1 MNVRIVFH
9 KNRKHKA
16 TLHRITCTVKIAD
29 SMVVDGGC
37 IVCSLRISQATE
49 RFYMYTGDSWPVNSL
64 NIDVGIV
71 FIKI

>member
-1 MNVRIVFH
+1 
-9 KNRKHKA
+9 
-16 TLHRITCTVKIAD
+16 
-29 SMVVDGGC
+29 MVVDGGC